1 MNQTSTTQQGLIKHG
16 GLHSTTGAH
25 GMRAHNSNKTADH
38 HVQHSIPPP
47 LNHILLIT
55 HKFSSVIG
63 SVSLVA
69 SVTEGDNVCMV
80 VLPDC

>member
-38 HVQHSIPPP
+38 HVRHSRNNN
-47 LNHILLIT
+47 LNFRLAREQVGDIKISAKLCATPSQEISI
-55 HKFSSVIG
+55 FSVI
-63 SVSLVA
+63 L
-69 SVTEGDNVCMV
+69 
-80 VLPDC
+80 